1 MLGARLLLNHKMI
14 HVHCNTRCFL
24 SDNQCDVMCSAVNLL
39 QKQPYND
46 VTDTNKRLKVV
57 FMSTCGHT
65 SSTMSMTAGVLLG
78 SGIVKLSVTIC
89 LTKSMTC
96 LRAAWVLSDTASKR
110 GTTHVTEAVHSGECV
125 TSDEDQLCVHVQ
137 YVYCRSPNNNCSHNS
152 FSGLY

>member
-14 HVHCNTRCFL
+14 HRNTRCFL
-24 SDNQCDVMCSAVNLL
+24 SDNQCDAIMCSTVNLL

-46 VTDTNKRLKVV
+46 VTADKKKRPKVV
-57 FMSTCGHT
+57 FMRRHTACSHT

-96 LRAAWVLSDTASKR
+96 LRAAWVLSDTASKGARHTSQKPYTR
-110 GTTHVTEAVHSGECV
+110 GSPSRQTKTSCV
-125 TSDEDQLCVHVQ
+125 
-137 YVYCRSPNNNCSHNS
+137 YVYLRES
-152 FSGLY
+152 